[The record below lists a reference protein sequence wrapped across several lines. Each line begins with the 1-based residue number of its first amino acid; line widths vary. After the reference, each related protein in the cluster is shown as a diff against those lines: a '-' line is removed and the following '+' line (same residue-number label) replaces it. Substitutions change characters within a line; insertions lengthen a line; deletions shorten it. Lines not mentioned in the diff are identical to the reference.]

1 MALRGRGQHGSM
13 ANTWCI
19 QSKAVRPDRAQLWVD
34 HPGPQVSGDRW
45 LCKTGP
51 VEEGETVGQQ
61 KKLTHLWQGVAPGS
75 DGQTHRI
82 FDRAQD

>member
-1 MALRGRGQHGSM
+1 MALGGRGQHGSM

-51 VEEGETVGQQ
+51 VEEGETVGQ
-61 KKLTHLWQGVAPGS
+61 KETHSPLAGRGTGLRRPDAS
-75 DGQTHRI
+75 HL
-82 FDRAQD
+82 